1 MRRSA
6 LLLAALVS
14 LFLAGIGGGTTAV
27 ARLSVNP
34 PLLGHGATVIIK
46 GTGFAPKVNVTI
58 NVRRP
63 DGPPT
68 VRWAT
73 LKAGSAGG
81 FRYVKAISRSADPGK
96 YVVIACQRACRVRAT
111 ASFRI
116 VKLQPV

>member
-1 MRRSA
+1 
-6 LLLAALVS
+6 V
-14 LFLAGIGGGTTAV
+14 
-27 ARLSVNP
+27 
-34 PLLGHGATVIIK
+34 
-46 GTGFAPKVNVTI
+46 
-58 NVRRP
+58 
-63 DGPPT
+63 
-68 VRWAT
+68 T